1 VHGNISV
8 INGDWAMKATIFR
21 SCAVI
26 VGFMTAAAGPAKADE
41 IVGAPIDLSAFV
53 HEGLLPGPTIFEDTH
68 SVFGAGSMP
77 VESAEYF
84 YPASRGEN
92 LSGRSTSIVGAFAS
106 SLAQSDGNGG
116 VGVTSWVGPNPS
128 STNPAAVQQ
137 LVAQAIWQQDFTYNG
152 TIPAPISLHLT
163 IPALQVGLIGVPP
176 QRDSFSNTETA
187 EAEVT
192 LAAIITHPDST
203 ISPGTTFE
211 FGLRAFE
218 DQFVSGPQLFNVA
231 AFQFI
236 GINKNTI
243 GLFDSFNQT
252 GDDFNPRFNID
263 SVSTNVKIG
272 TLEPGDTVSYVYK
285 LTAEGTTNGGEQ
297 GFVAF
302 LGDPSGADVI
312 SGNLIPTIGALPA
325 AGVPEPSTWVLLIVG
340 FGCVVGLYGRRT
352 RPV

>member
-1 VHGNISV
+1 
-8 INGDWAMKATIFR
+8 MKATVHR
-21 SCAVI
+21 TCALIIGLATSV
-26 VGFMTAAAGPAKADE
+26 AGQAKADG

-68 SVFGAGSMP
+68 SVLGAGTTP

-92 LSGRSTSIVGAFAS
+92 LSGRSTNILGAFAS

-116 VGVTSWVGPNPS
+116 VGVTSWVGGNPS

-152 TIPAPISLHLT
+152 TFPISLSLHLK

-176 QRDSFSNTETA
+176 FRDSFSATESAQA
-187 EAEVT
+187 EAT

-203 ISPGTTFE
+203 ISPGTSFE

-218 DQFVSGPQLFNVA
+218 HQLVSGPGSFPNFADVGFLGA
-231 AFQFI
+231 
-236 GINKNTI
+236 NKTTVS
-243 GLFDSFNQT
+243 LFDSFKDN
-252 GDDFNPRFNID
+252 GDRFNPRFSLD

-285 LTAEGTTNGGEQ
+285 LTAEGTTHGGEQ

-302 LGDPSGADVI
+302 LGDPFGLDVI
-312 SGNLIPTIGALPA
+312 SGNLVPAIEALPA
-325 AGVPEPSTWVLLIVG
+325 AGVPEPSTWAMMVLG
-340 FGCVVGLYGRRT
+340 FVGLAFAGWRRAAK
-352 RPV
+352 REALA